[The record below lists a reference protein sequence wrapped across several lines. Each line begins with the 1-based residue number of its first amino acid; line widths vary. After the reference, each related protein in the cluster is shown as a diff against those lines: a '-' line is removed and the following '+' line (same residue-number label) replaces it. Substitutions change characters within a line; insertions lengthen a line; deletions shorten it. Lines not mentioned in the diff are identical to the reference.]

1 MEQGIYVITGVMAAG
16 KSTVA
21 QTLAMRLERCVHLHG
36 DVFRKMIITGRAE
49 MCEHPSP
56 EALRQLDMRYD
67 IAAKVAKAYYDY
79 GFTVVVQNNYLG
91 DRLSYFIRLLK
102 GYPIY
107 VIVLNPDLA
116 TIEQRELMRGKK
128 GYGGFSAAGLH
139 RMFLDETPRIGLWLD
154 TSNESVEETV
164 DEILRRAGMEA
175 KVDELELRL
184 TDDP

>member
-1 MEQGIYVITGVMAAG
+1 MEQGIYVITGVMAVG

-21 QTLAMRLERCVHLHG
+21 QALAMRLERCVHLHG

-79 GFTVVVQNNYLG
+79 GFTVVVQDNYLG
-91 DRLSYFIRLLK
+91 DRLPYFLRLLDD
-102 GYPIY
+102 YPMY

-116 TIEQRELMRGKK
+116 TIEQRELLRGKK

-139 RMFLDETPRIGLWLD
+139 KMFLDETPHIGLWLD
-154 TSNESVEETV
+154 NSHWSVEETV
-164 DEILRRAGMEA
+164 DEILRRADQDA
-175 KVDELELRL
+175 KVDRL
-184 TDDP
+184 ALGCTDT